1 MPAHLSSGPSD
12 IPGMTRITAKDALAR
27 ALLNDTRGVVSEAD
41 ANRIVDAAI
50 TEISQAAD
58 PEAKFESNKRYMK
71 AAREVLGHDVDAG
84 TVLRSY
90 DARGMSA
97 VTARLAMLSGGPVLP
112 PTLKASFEEL
122 VRWGGIEG
130 VRDASVVGVRGSEDT
145 GFVFDWQAGSRS
157 GTAYAIRHQ
166 GELVLSPVEVTSAE
180 LQKAT
185 EIAKRYFDE
194 YWAPDLKDNF
204 DASDAEI
211 AEMRRGIR
219 ATGVLF
225 DGQEDPVGLSDTYPI
240 VVSMENTTGSDH
252 GFWVGFDPATGE
264 GEAATF
270 N

>member
-1 MPAHLSSGPSD
+1 
-12 IPGMTRITAKDALAR
+12 MTRLTRAKDALAR
-27 ALLNDTRGVVSEAD
+27 ALLNDSRGVVSEKD
-41 ANRIVDAAI
+41 ATQIVDAAVS
-50 TEISQAAD
+50 EISRASD
-58 PEAKFESNKRYMK
+58 PEAKFQANKRYLK
-71 AAREVLGHDVDAG
+71 AAREVLGYDVDAG
-84 TVLRSY
+84 KILRSY

-112 PTLKASFEEL
+112 PPLKTAFDDM
-122 VRWGGIEG
+122 VRWGGLEG
-130 VRDASVVGVRGSEDT
+130 VTEAAIVGVRGSEDT
-145 GFVFDWQAGSRS
+145 GFVFDWQAGSRT

-166 GELVLSPVEVTSAE
+166 GEHVLSPVDLTSAE

-185 EIAKRYFDE
+185 DIAKRYFDE
-194 YWAPDLKDNF
+194 HWAPELKDNG
-204 DASDAEI
+204 ASDAEV

-225 DGQEDPVGLSDTYPI
+225 DGQEDPVGLGDSYPV

-252 GFWVGFDPATGE
+252 GFWVGFNPATGE